1 MCKYHWVDDMNTHS
15 VIVPNLSPLPP
26 ESPRILPA
34 WFTMITSSEGH
45 ISKQRSRL
53 ALRGR
58 RIPSHPLRTTE
69 QAGLACAAAAR
80 TLAFT
85 PVVAAERPREAVAG
99 QRGCTGVPLPT
110 PTLNN
115 ARSSWRDK
123 HGAGGDLTARFTS
136 LPRRCVCRRQFLIQN
151 ELAGE
156 IGSAAKT

>member
-45 ISKQRSRL
+45 ISKHRSRL

-99 QRGCTGVPLPT
+99 QRAAQVFHCQHPHSAMPDRAGRQTWRGRRSHCSLYISSLEMCLPQT
-110 PTLNN
+110 ILD
-115 ARSSWRDK
+115 S
-123 HGAGGDLTARFTS
+123 
-136 LPRRCVCRRQFLIQN
+136 
-151 ELAGE
+151 E
-156 IGSAAKT
+156 